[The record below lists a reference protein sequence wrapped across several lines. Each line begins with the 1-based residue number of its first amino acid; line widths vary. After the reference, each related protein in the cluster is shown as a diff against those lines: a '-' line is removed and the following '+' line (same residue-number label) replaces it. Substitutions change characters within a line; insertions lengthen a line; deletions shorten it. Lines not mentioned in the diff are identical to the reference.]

1 LPHLFFFQQVSF
13 DWILMS
19 LCLALFLQVLW
30 CLWQGLWSEQL
41 FFFSAG
47 GAALVGLGGSF
58 FLSSLEESL
67 EESVF
72 FSGAFLSSTVF
83 DSALGSG
90 FFSGCFCGALSD
102 SEEDNESLSFTFLSL
117 EALGSLFLSG
127 VSLFPEEE
135 DGFVLEPLG

>member
-1 LPHLFFFQQVSF
+1 VSGSFFAGALVS
-13 DWILMS
+13 
-19 LCLALFLQVLW
+19 LAGALV
-30 CLWQGLWSEQL
+30 GAT
-41 FFFSAG
+41 FFSAG

-90 FFSGCFCGALSD
+90 FFLW
-102 SEEDNESLSFTFLSL
+102 
-117 EALGSLFLSG
+117 LFLWRLVRLRG
-127 VSLFPEEE
+127 RQ
-135 DGFVLEPLG
+135 